1 MQAAGRCIPAVFPFG
16 DKQIMARIKFTLPD
30 EFLFETDIRVRVTDA
45 NYAGHLG
52 NDSVLSLVHEARD
65 RFLRAHGF
73 TELDVAGAS
82 IIMSDAAV
90 MYRSQA
96 YPGETLRV
104 AVAAADVHRKGCDL
118 LYRCISLDDGREVA
132 RVKTGIV
139 FFDFEANRML
149 PVPPAFLTA
158 AGLDRG

>member
-1 MQAAGRCIPAVFPFG
+1 
-16 DKQIMARIKFTLPD
+16 MARIKIALP
-30 EFLFETDIRVRVTDA
+30 EAFLFETDIRVRVTDA

-52 NDSVLSLVHEARD
+52 NDAVLSLVHEARD

-73 TELDVAGAS
+73 TELDVDGAS

-96 YPGETLRV
+96 WPGETLRI
-104 AVAAADVHRKGCDL
+104 AIAAADLHRRGCDL
-118 LYRCISLDDGREVA
+118 LYRCTCAEDGREVA

-139 FFDFEANRML
+139 FFDFEEEKML
-149 PVPPAFLTA
+149 PVPRAFLSA
-158 AGLDRG
+158 AGFDEA